1 MKNMK
6 KLLALVIAVAMVLAM
21 GVSVFA
27 AEGKTITLK
36 GAKAGHTYTLY
47 QIFTGTVEEDGKTL
61 TNIQWGA
68 DANATY
74 KAAYTTAAS
83 AAKAIAQQNDA
94 RKTAQDLIANS
105 YLGTGTPKAVTAD
118 GNVVFDNLAEGY
130 YVIVDSITGTVAEE
144 GDYSSA
150 YIVQLV
156 KDITPDVKGS
166 GATSDKSVIDASN
179 NKAEAA
185 AYSIGDAVP
194 FELSA
199 KTADNVA
206 AYRKY
211 HITFQ
216 DKQSAGLDAPTS
228 FTVTALGKT
237 FTVPATGDDPAAQT
251 TENGTK
257 ITVTKTTPDSG
268 NTFAI

>member
-68 DANATY
+68 DANAAY
-74 KAAYTTAAS
+74 KAAYATAAS

-105 YLGTGTPKAVTAD
+105 YLGTGTPKAVTVD
-118 GNVVFDNLAEGY
+118 GDVVFDGLAEGY
-130 YVIVDSITGTVAEE
+130 YVIVDTITGTVAEE

-156 KDITPDVKGS
+156 KDIEPDVKGS
-166 GATSDKSVIDASN
+166 GATSDKRDRKSV
-179 NKAEAA
+179 
-185 AYSIGDAVP
+185 V
-194 FELSA
+194 
-199 KTADNVA
+199 
-206 AYRKY
+206 
-211 HITFQ
+211 
-216 DKQSAGLDAPTS
+216 
-228 FTVTALGKT
+228 
-237 FTVPATGDDPAAQT
+237 
-251 TENGTK
+251 
-257 ITVTKTTPDSG
+257 
-268 NTFAI
+268 